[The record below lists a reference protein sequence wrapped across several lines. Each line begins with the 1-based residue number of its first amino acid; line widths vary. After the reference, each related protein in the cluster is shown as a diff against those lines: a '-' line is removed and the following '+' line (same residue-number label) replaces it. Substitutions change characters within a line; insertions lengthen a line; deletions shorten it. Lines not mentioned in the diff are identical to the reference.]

1 MVFGLLKK
9 IMSLVSSGICLKLKF
24 LWFVDILQ
32 KLHAWKKSRF
42 SSYSP
47 KWLSTNEISVFF
59 NCQYFI
65 NRLIS
70 DFGFCHAD
78 RHEWKEQ
85 CKLRDFLKKSNLGKW
100 AILGPKMAHRHNC
113 GSAVRMFLNLSKMK
127 RVIRKMKMILSSK
140 KKNLFGANGLF
151 WAHKWCIF
159 VTWDPLGDF
168 FLILLNERGWKGLI
182 GAWKCY

>member
-1 MVFGLLKK
+1 MCDKAGFLGKNPQQTKMTQNGQRWPKNTVFRLLKK
-9 IMSLVSSGICLKLKF
+9 IMSLVSSGICLKRKF

-32 KLHAWKKSRF
+32 KLHAWKKSWF

-47 KWLSTNEISVFF
+47 KWLSTIEISVFF

-100 AILGPKMAHRHNC
+100 AILGSKMAHRHNS

-127 RVIRKMKMILSSK
+127 RAIRKMKMILSSK
-140 KKNLFGANGLF
+140 KKICFGPTNG
-151 WAHKWCIF
+151 A
-159 VTWDPLGDF
+159 
-168 FLILLNERGWKGLI
+168 FL
-182 GAWKCY
+182 